1 MMNDDPEE
9 RIDPMARIFPRVT
22 KCTFKKFGPGGG
34 LMPRDALCV
43 LPVNIVNEVR
53 ELIAKCVSKEF
64 CCFVE
69 NLCFSLV
76 LADHLAR
83 SDRFYDAT
91 RILD

>member
-53 ELIAKCVSKEF
+53 ELRAK
-64 CCFVE
+64 
-69 NLCFSLV
+69 
-76 LADHLAR
+76 
-83 SDRFYDAT
+83 
-91 RILD
+91 